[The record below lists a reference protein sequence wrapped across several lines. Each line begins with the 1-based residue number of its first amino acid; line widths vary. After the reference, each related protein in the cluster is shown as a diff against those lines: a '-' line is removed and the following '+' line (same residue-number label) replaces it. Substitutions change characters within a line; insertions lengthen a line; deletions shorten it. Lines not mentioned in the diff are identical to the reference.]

1 MSAVPPRPC
10 GLMRD
15 KKNRR
20 EASRTR
26 KDIKVCASQMGGVIP
41 DQADA
46 INRMADVLN
55 SSGSTKFKFCCTKQS
70 GMGHLA

>member
-55 SSGSTKFKFCCTKQS
+55 R
-70 GMGHLA
+70 